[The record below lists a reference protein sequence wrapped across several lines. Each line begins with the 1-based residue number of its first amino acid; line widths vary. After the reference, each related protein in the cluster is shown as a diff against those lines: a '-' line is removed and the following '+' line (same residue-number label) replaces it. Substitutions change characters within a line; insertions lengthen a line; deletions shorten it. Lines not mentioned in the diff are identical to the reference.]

1 MKLSPRQS
9 ILILLAVIPLF
20 SSMCLDAQA
29 NSTRLERD
37 SEHFTVLYWKSHEYL
52 VPHIL
57 KCAESALST
66 LMPIFNYRP
75 TEKIIISTNDYHDFG
90 AAGTTSVPHNFI
102 RLDIAPFEL
111 DYENIPFDDRIQW
124 LLSHEL
130 VHVIIS
136 DGVYAGDSFSR
147 SLFSK
152 VAPEREQPLSV
163 FFSLLTNFDRFSPD
177 WHQESIAMFMETWLN
192 HGFGRLQGNFDEM
205 FFRSMV
211 YEDRPFPSLNEL
223 DAKVA
228 ATSYLLQMQY
238 YLYGARFSA
247 HLAYKYG
254 SQAFIDWFKSRP
266 DAGLD
271 WYDEKFRHTFGVSLD
286 SAWWDF
292 AESETQFQKANLA
305 KLATFPYT
313 AVNPLSDKA
322 YGWVTQPMLNSTGE
336 RILFGSHNAHSLATI
351 VEIDLRT
358 KKVSEVAT
366 LPTPR
371 MVQVAAVTIDPD
383 AGLVF
388 YTTNNN
394 YLHRDLWLLDPATKI
409 KKCLFEDIRLGDLT
423 ACSSTREL
431 WGIRHAAGKA
441 TLVYSRFPYT
451 GFVPITEFAYD
462 NSLQHLSISPS
473 GRWLAATLHQSS
485 GEQKIIV
492 VDLRKLK
499 QNGELIYEIIADS
512 GSPEHPSWG
521 PDERV
526 LFWNAYVNG
535 VSNIYRC
542 DLSTR
547 QICAI
552 SHTPRGLFRPI
563 CINTDSLFAFEFS
576 SDGFTPVLIE
586 NNQAERLPAI
596 AYLGQQ
602 LIAKEPQ
609 LAQWAVPTTR
619 PEAEY
624 VHQPSPEKTY
634 RSFAHLRTNALIP
647 VVTSF
652 MDQIALGYY
661 GQFSDPLL
669 VHDLKFELAYSPW
682 PSNRLMPRVHLDVKY
697 EYKKAWTLR
706 YQNNASNFYD
716 LVNSRKRTTMQKKIL
731 ANNTHYWKYD
741 LPHKIK
747 HVNEVAVY
755 LDAQTINDNM
765 TKLTRPD
772 FIVYQSVLE
781 SADLRRSIG
790 SVDNEEGTKWTATL
804 MTFHVNPKQFQ
815 HVGGLHLEWER
826 YSTWGWPHN
835 VFMLSLAAGAR
846 YTEKHLA
853 QGKFYF
859 GGFGNRFFENEPVEQ
874 YRKVFR
880 FPGVQIYN
888 LVTDRFAKI
897 SIENKL
903 PPLRFGNAYLG
914 HHCLTHVDATL
925 FSQSLAIERNWRG
938 LWLDVG
944 TQVNLHLKHW
954 FNIESTI
961 SFGCAKAWNRYQD
974 SWEWFVSFKPFRS

>member
-1 MKLSPRQS
+1 MKFFPRQPV
-9 ILILLAVIPLF
+9 LVLLTVIPFYLLT
-20 SSMCLDAQA
+20 STCAEA
-29 NSTRLERD
+29 NSARLQRD

-57 KCAESALST
+57 TCAENALTT

-136 DGVYAGDSFSR
+136 DGIYAGDSFSR

-192 HGFGRLQGNFDEM
+192 RGFGRLQGNFDEM

-211 YEDRPFPSLNEL
+211 FENRPFPSLREL

-238 YLYGARFSA
+238 YLYGARFA
-247 HLAYKYG
+247 AYLARKYG
-254 SQAFIDWFKSRP
+254 SGAFIDWFRPKP
-266 DAGLD
+266 DAGHQWFD
-271 WYDEKFRHTFGVSLD
+271 DKFRDTFGASLD
-286 SAWWDF
+286 SAWAWL
-292 AESETQFQKANLA
+292 AESENQFQKANLA
-305 KLATFPYT
+305 KLAKFPYSP
-313 AVNPLSDKA
+313 VSLLSDKA
-322 YGWVTQPMLNSTGE
+322 YGWVTHPMLNSTCDK
-336 RILFGSHNAHSLATI
+336 ILFGSHDAHSLATI
-351 VEIDLRT
+351 VEIDLKT
-358 KKVSEVAT
+358 KEVTAVAT

-394 YLHRDLWLLDPATKI
+394 YLHRDLWLLDPTTKI
-409 KKCLFEDIRLGDLT
+409 KKRLFEDVRLGDLT
-423 ACSSTREL
+423 ACSATREL
-431 WGIRHAAGKA
+431 WGIRHASGMA
-441 TLVYSRFPYT
+441 TLVCSRFPYSDLK
-451 GFVPITEFAYD
+451 PITEFGYD
-462 NSLQHLSISPS
+462 NSLQHLSISSS

-499 QNGELIYEIIADS
+499 ASGELSYEIIADN
-512 GSPEHPSWG
+512 GSPEHPSWSS
-521 PDERV
+521 DETM

-542 DLSTR
+542 ELSSR
-547 QICAI
+547 QTSAI

-563 CINTDSLFAFEFS
+563 LLNANLLFAFEFTS
-576 SDGFTPVLIE
+576 NGFLPVIIE
-586 NNQAERLPAI
+586 NKQAEHLPAI

-602 LIAKEPQ
+602 LIVKEPQ
-609 LAQWAVPTTR
+609 LANWAVPKAQAN
-619 PEAEY
+619 AENTG
-624 VHQPSPEKTY
+624 VQAREKAY
-634 RSFAHLRTNALIP
+634 HSLAHLRTNALIP
-647 VVTSF
+647 TVTAF
-652 MDQIALGYY
+652 MDQIAIGYY

-682 PSNRLMPRVHLDVKY
+682 PSNRHMPRVHFDIKY
-697 EYKKAWTLR
+697 EYKKSWLLR

-716 LVNSRKRTTMQKKIL
+716 LFNQRKRTTMQKKIL
-731 ANNTHYWKYD
+731 VNNTHYWKYD

-747 HVNEVAVY
+747 HTNEAAVY

-804 MTFHVNPKQFQ
+804 MTFHINPKQFK
-815 HVGGLHLEWER
+815 HVGGIHLEWER
-826 YSTWGWPHN
+826 YTTWACPHN
-835 VFMLSLAAGAR
+835 IFVLNLSAGAR
-846 YTEKHLA
+846 HTEKRLA

-859 GGFGNRFFENEPVEQ
+859 GGFGNRYLENEPVEQ

-880 FPGVQIYN
+880 FPGVQIYD
-888 LVTDRFAKI
+888 LVTDRFSKV

-914 HHCLTHVDATL
+914 HHCLTHIDATL
-925 FSQSLAIERNWRG
+925 FSQCLAIDRNWRG
-938 LWLDVG
+938 IWLDAG
-944 TQVNLHLKHW
+944 MQINLHLKHW
-954 FNIESTI
+954 FNLESTI
-961 SFGCAKAWNRYQD
+961 SFGFAKAWNRYQD
-974 SWEWFVSFKPFRS
+974 SWEWFASFKPFRS